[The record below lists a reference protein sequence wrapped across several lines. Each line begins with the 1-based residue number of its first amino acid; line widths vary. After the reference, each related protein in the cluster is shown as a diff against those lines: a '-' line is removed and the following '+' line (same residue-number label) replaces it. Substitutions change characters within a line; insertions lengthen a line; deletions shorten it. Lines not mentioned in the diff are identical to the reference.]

1 MAEPVDFVSDIIDLT
16 QMSLAELR
24 SLDQSI
30 LGEALRRVAKEAE
43 NSVDVIAG
51 FQAAI

>member
-1 MAEPVDFVSDIIDLT
+1 MTESVSFVSDLVDLT
-16 QMSLAELR
+16 QMPLAKLR
-24 SLDQSI
+24 ALDQSI

-43 NSVDVIAG
+43 DSLEVVAG

>member
-1 MAEPVDFVSDIIDLT
+1 MTESVGFVSDLVDLT

-43 NSVDVIAG
+43 GSLDVVAG

>member
-1 MAEPVDFVSDIIDLT
+1 MTESADFVSDLIDLT

-24 SLDQSI
+24 SLDRAI
-30 LGEALRRVAKEAE
+30 LSEALRRVAKEVE